1 MRTRIKNLCS
11 SLCAAPVMLSNH
23 IWTYCQYFLLY
34 FRSLFGNH
42 HINQSYVIDACM
54 EPMYWVVDNFVVF
67 IGPAF
72 VVLVVTLT
80 SFVVF
85 LSYWIGVPF
94 YWHKSPAL
102 TCVLI
107 VVGNWILLNY
117 VFHYYMG
124 GGLIPEA
131 VSICKKCISP
141 KSPRTHHCSVC
152 NRCILKMDHHCPWL
166 NNCVGHWNHRY
177 FFLFMIYTVLGCAFL
192 MTFGLEIVYKEVYL
206 GYDPYDYY
214 YESQDEG
221 GDVVVGF
228 PVHIDHTL
236 PKEEWD
242 LNPSHSNDTLGDELD
257 TYRIIDSYIPRYKC
271 LVFMI
276 LIITGVFVAL
286 GLLSIYHAKMISR
299 GETSIEALINKLE
312 AKKADSEGRI
322 YANPYNFGRHTNWRL
337 FLGLFHGRSFWRH
350 VLLPSGHKPLGD
362 GLTWSS
368 TYSPLADNIG
378 THFTWPVSCR
388 CGVKKID

>member
-1 MRTRIKNLCS
+1 MSDVFGRK
-11 SLCAAPVMLSNH
+11 PVMLLCLFGIASSYVLWALSHSFAMFVFARFVGGLSKGNVSLSMAIVTDVSTVAQRGVGMIRGSH
-23 IWTYCQYFLLY
+23 MWTYCQYFLLH
-34 FRSLFGNH
+34 FQSLFGNH

-124 GGLIPEA
+124 VTTMPGYPPQGGLIPEA

-152 NRCILKMDHHCPWL
+152 NRCILKMDLWL
-166 NNCVGHWNHRY
+166 
-177 FFLFMIYTVLGCAFL
+177 
-192 MTFGLEIVYKEVYL
+192 
-206 GYDPYDYY
+206 
-214 YESQDEG
+214 
-221 GDVVVGF
+221 
-228 PVHIDHTL
+228 
-236 PKEEWD
+236 
-242 LNPSHSNDTLGDELD
+242 
-257 TYRIIDSYIPRYKC
+257 
-271 LVFMI
+271 
-276 LIITGVFVAL
+276 
-286 GLLSIYHAKMISR
+286 
-299 GETSIEALINKLE
+299 KL
-312 AKKADSEGRI
+312 
-322 YANPYNFGRHTNWRL
+322 
-337 FLGLFHGRSFWRH
+337 
-350 VLLPSGHKPLGD
+350 
-362 GLTWSS
+362 
-368 TYSPLADNIG
+368 
-378 THFTWPVSCR
+378 
-388 CGVKKID
+388 

>member
-23 IWTYCQYFLLY
+23 MWTYCQYFLLY

-124 GGLIPEA
+124 VTTMPGYPPQSPALTCVLI
-131 VSICKKCISP
+131 
-141 KSPRTHHCSVC
+141 
-152 NRCILKMDHHCPWL
+152 
-166 NNCVGHWNHRY
+166 
-177 FFLFMIYTVLGCAFL
+177 
-192 MTFGLEIVYKEVYL
+192 
-206 GYDPYDYY
+206 
-214 YESQDEG
+214 
-221 GDVVVGF
+221 VVGNW
-228 PVHIDHTL
+228 IL
-236 PKEEWD
+236 
-242 LNPSHSNDTLGDELD
+242 LN
-257 TYRIIDSYIPRYKC
+257 Y
-271 LVFMI
+271 VFHYYM
-276 LIITGVFVAL
+276 GVTTMP
-286 GLLSIYHAKMISR
+286 GY
-299 GETSIEALINKLE
+299 
-312 AKKADSEGRI
+312 
-322 YANPYNFGRHTNWRL
+322 P
-337 FLGLFHGRSFWRH
+337 
-350 VLLPSGHKPLGD
+350 PQ
-362 GLTWSS
+362 
-368 TYSPLADNIG
+368 
-378 THFTWPVSCR
+378 
-388 CGVKKID
+388 

>member
-1 MRTRIKNLCS
+1 
-11 SLCAAPVMLSNH
+11 PH
-23 IWTYCQYFLLY
+23 
-34 FRSLFGNH
+34 
-42 HINQSYVIDACM
+42 
-54 EPMYWVVDNFVVF
+54 
-67 IGPAF
+67 
-72 VVLVVTLT
+72 TLT
-80 SFVVF
+80 
-85 LSYWIGVPF
+85 
-94 YWHKSPAL
+94 A
-102 TCVLI
+102 
-107 VVGNWILLNY
+107 
-117 VFHYYMG
+117 
-124 GGLIPEA
+124 
-131 VSICKKCISP
+131 
-141 KSPRTHHCSVC
+141 
-152 NRCILKMDHHCPWL
+152 WL

-236 PKEEWD
+236 PKVINNSSTQLYSTHKKPNGLGVFVALGLLSIYHAKMISRGGQQYQHEKD
-242 LNPSHSNDTLGDELD
+242 LIS
-257 TYRIIDSYIPRYKC
+257 
-271 LVFMI
+271 
-276 LIITGVFVAL
+276 VFVAL

-362 GLTWSS
+362 GLTWTS